1 MSIINSGEA
10 RLYHFFRSGPTPCP
24 YLPGRIERK
33 LFTRLADQDL
43 TKLSDQLCGSGF
55 RRSHDIVYR
64 PVCPGC
70 TACVPVRIPVQ
81 DFVWS
86 RSMRRIV
93 TRNDDLRLSE
103 SKAVATTEQFS
114 LFTRYQ
120 RSRHSDS
127 DMSRMTANDYAA
139 MIEEGSA
146 TARLFNLRT
155 SDGVLVG
162 SILADRL
169 ADGFS
174 AVYSFFE
181 PDCERR
187 SLGTFLIVDLVRLAR
202 AEGRRYVYLGYW
214 ISGSPKMDYKMRFR
228 PVERLT
234 PAGWTRMSEAEVPV
248 KPDRTG

>member
-1 MSIINSGEA
+1 MSIINSGETK
-10 RLYHFFRSGPTPCP
+10 LYHFFRSGPTPCP

-33 LFTRLADQDL
+33 LFTRLTDQDL
-43 TKLSDQLCGSGF
+43 TKLNDQLCGSGF

-70 TACVPVRIPVQ
+70 TACVPVRIKAQ
-81 DFVWS
+81 EFFWS

-93 TRNDDLRLSE
+93 SRNNDLQLSE

-114 LFTRYQ
+114 LFSRYQ
-120 RSRHSDS
+120 SSRHSDS
-127 DMSRMTANDYAA
+127 DMSRMGANDYAA
-139 MIEEGSA
+139 MIEEGAA

-155 SDGVLVG
+155 RDGVLVG

-181 PDCERR
+181 PEFDRR
-187 SLGTFLIVDLVRLAR
+187 SLGTFLILDLVRLAR

-234 PAGWTRMSEAEVPV
+234 PAGWVLCDEAGPNATI
-248 KPDRTG
+248 DRTA